1 MWPNFNVVQLP
12 CLWQET
18 TSRKLLDMQCSEPEH
33 TTKTASLLQRRMRFR
48 LKSDSINHSL
58 KLMPRLFIDHF
69 SIALILTVLIASIL
83 PCAGITAVIFQEL
96 TYAAVGLLFFLHGAK
111 LSRSALLA
119 GLFHWRLHGA
129 VLLTTFL
136 AFPLLG
142 LLLKPLLSPLL
153 TPVLYAGVLFL
164 CVLPSTVQS
173 SIAFTSMAG
182 GNVAA
187 AITSASL
194 SNVLGIALT
203 PLWVGLLF
211 KAQSHNGHISQ
222 LLLPIFKQLLLPFLI
237 GQLLRPWIG
246 NWIDQHRHTLKWVD
260 QGSILL
266 VVYTAFSAAVIQHLW
281 EQTSIT
287 ALAGLV
293 LVCAIL
299 LLLILACTYGAG
311 RYFKFSR
318 ADQIT
323 LLFCGSKKS
332 LASGVP
338 LASLLFT
345 TSQVGLMVL
354 PIMIFHS
361 LQLLVC
367 ALLAQQL
374 AARPAHKG
382 QD

>member
-1 MWPNFNVVQLP
+1 
-12 CLWQET
+12 
-18 TSRKLLDMQCSEPEH
+18 
-33 TTKTASLLQRRMRFR
+33 
-48 LKSDSINHSL
+48 
-58 KLMPRLFIDHF
+58 MPRFTLDPF
-69 SIALILTVLIASIL
+69 SIALIVTVTSASVF
-83 PCAGITAVIFQEL
+83 PCSGKTAQVFQGITYVAVS
-96 TYAAVGLLFFLHGAK
+96 LLFFLHGAK
-111 LSRSALLA
+111 LSRSALVA
-119 GLFHWRLHGA
+119 GLFNWRLHGA
-129 VLLTTFL
+129 VFTTTFL

-142 LLLKPLLSPLL
+142 LLLKPLLLPLVN
-153 TPVLYAGVLFL
+153 PALYIGVLFL

-194 SNVLGIALT
+194 SNVLGIVFT

-211 KAQSHNGHISQ
+211 KTQSHNGHISE
-222 LLLPIFKQLLLPFLI
+222 LLLPIFKQLLLPFFA
-237 GQLLRPWIG
+237 GQALRPWIG
-246 NWIDQHRHTLKWVD
+246 SWIDQHRYTLKWVD

-281 EQTSIT
+281 EQTST
-287 ALAGLV
+287 TTLAGL
-293 LVCAIL
+293 LMICAIL
-299 LLLILACTYGAG
+299 LLLVLLFTYSAG
-311 RYFKFSR
+311 RFFRFSR

-345 TSQVGLMVL
+345 TSQVGLIVL

-367 ALLAQQL
+367 ALLAQKL
-374 AARPAHKG
+374 AAHPAHKG
-382 QD
+382 AP